1 MMTVIYV
8 SVPELLPSTV
18 SVSPK
23 PQQEEMPPGANASQ
37 SGQAGQPRTLSQH
50 GSQRGTKLSQ
60 HAVQQPTERMG
71 SQTRQ
76 SSQRSSQGD
85 ARLSQCASQQPTA
98 GAGSQTRHSSQ
109 QQAAAQQQPSGA
121 GEEAGGIRAG
131 SGTQQEPSR
140 GSQTR
145 SQDQQQ
151 AKVNVSNGRPSQLVS
166 QQECSPVMGDSAQ
179 AVSPEYPHPERAI
192 PVISSAVTHPGE
204 AAKETGKEKPS
215 AKVPVPSHT
224 EKDPHKTLQSSRQIA
239 SLERDPYTFHASQL
253 QPVETEGA
261 TTSRA
266 ETSISTLQTVSM
278 ANVFWSVRFF
288 SSVIFLLIDPA
299 QNAESRR
306 WNQ

>member
-1 MMTVIYV
+1 MMLIYV

-23 PQQEEMPPGANASQ
+23 PQQEETPPGGSASQ

-50 GSQRGTKLSQ
+50 SSQSGTKLSQ
-60 HAVQQPTERMG
+60 HAIQQPTERMG

-85 ARLSQCASQQPTA
+85 ARLSQRASQQHTA
-98 GAGSQTRHSSQ
+98 GAGSQTRHCSQ
-109 QQAAAQQQPSGA
+109 LQAAAQQEPSDA
-121 GEEAGGIRAG
+121 EEEAGGIRAG

-145 SQDQQQ
+145 TQDRQQ

-166 QQECSPVMGDSAQ
+166 QPECSPVVGDSAQ
-179 AVSPEYPHPERAI
+179 AVSPEYPHPERAM
-192 PVISSAVTHPGE
+192 PVISSAVTRPGE

-215 AKVPVPSHT
+215 AKVPVPSHA

-239 SLERDPYTFHASQL
+239 SLERDPYTFHASQSQL
-253 QPVETEGA
+253 VETEGA

-278 ANVFWSVRFF
+278 ANVF
-288 SSVIFLLIDPA
+288 
-299 QNAESRR
+299 
-306 WNQ
+306 